1 MFLFVYNITCHC
13 VHTHIYVPMTFYS
26 NNAQSKRSGSHF
38 TRECTLSNTYLK
50 DVDKLNDV
58 RMTLAE
64 SKKLDLIG
72 TINTARNYFDG
83 IFLPCRS
90 MHTTP
95 ANGKTT
101 ISKYCVMQI
110 NIILAKKGRVLEKL
124 KIRSIDLYFYLI
136 SPKKKRKIISNQ

>member
-1 MFLFVYNITCHC
+1 MYA
-13 VHTHIYVPMTFYS
+13 HTHTYIRVCVTFYS
-26 NNAQSKRSGSHF
+26 NQRRVKSKISGGSLFFIVHF
-38 TRECTLSNTYLK
+38 INRVHIVSSTYLK

-72 TINTARNYFDG
+72 TINTARNYFDS

-110 NIILAKKGRVLEKL
+110 NIVLAKKGRVLEKL
-124 KIRSIDLYFYLI
+124 G
-136 SPKKKRKIISNQ
+136 N

>member
-1 MFLFVYNITCHC
+1 M
-13 VHTHIYVPMTFYS
+13 
-26 NNAQSKRSGSHF
+26 
-38 TRECTLSNTYLK
+38 SNTYLK

-110 NIILAKKGRVLEKL
+110 NIVLAKKGRVLEKL
-124 KIRSIDLYFYLI
+124 ENGSINLYWDLI
-136 SPKKKRKIISNQ
+136 SQNYLYYIYYILRLSNLDLTCSLQPTRFEALGLLSGLGRNMSSSCSGVNMTL